1 MFITTW
7 FTYSNLGSENAM
19 LNLELEFGLEV
30 IQPLDIR
37 PDLDVLQNG
46 IGRVEGLHQSEP
58 VMITLL
64 HSD

>member
-1 MFITTW
+1 
-7 FTYSNLGSENAM
+7 M

-58 VMITLL
+58 VIIFLL